1 MDYAA
6 HRRPL
11 AALLLLA
18 PVLACSS
25 GEGNDEGGP
34 ATSTGISSAAQASSS
49 GSSSESSGAPTTTA
63 GPGTTADDDATTQT
77 PTTSDGDDT
86 TSTTAATL
94 TTGDDSGSTGP
105 ICDPGGPNCVCDG
118 DTCVDGYV
126 CTAGV
131 CVEQL
136 LCPGEDESPGDSEMT
151 PKDLGDITDNDDDY
165 FSVTNVLGGATD
177 ADWYYYD
184 AADKFGYVAEPTLK
198 LVSGAQRMCL
208 FMLCAN
214 GNAAMTS
221 VECPEGSQFAI
232 SPMLRPGCCSES
244 SMVIKDLN
252 CDGQDESAHIWARI
266 DKPAVDA
273 CSDYEVELHF

>member
-1 MDYAA
+1 MAYAS
-6 HRRPL
+6 HRRPRS
-11 AALLLLA
+11 ALLAVVLL
-18 PVLACSS
+18 VACSS

-34 ATSTGISSAAQASSS
+34 ATTTGISSATDPSSSGGSS
-49 GSSSESSGAPTTTA
+49 GSSGEPTTTA
-63 GPGTTADDDATTQT
+63 GPGTTDDATTQT
-77 PTTSDGDDT
+77 PTTSEGDGT

-94 TTGDDSGSTGP
+94 TTGDDTGSTGP

-131 CVEQL
+131 CVEQT
-136 LCPGEDESPGDSEMT
+136 LCPGEDESPGDSETT
-151 PKDLGDITDNDDDY
+151 PKDLGDITDNDDD
-165 FSVTNVLGGATD
+165 FFAVTNVLNGASD

-184 AADKFGYVAEPTLK
+184 AADKFGYIAEPTLE
-198 LVSGAQRMCL
+198 LVSGSQRMCL

-221 VECPEGSQFAI
+221 VECPEGSEFAI
-232 SPMLRPGCCSES
+232 SPMLRPGCCSEAT
-244 SMVIKDLN
+244 MVIKELN

-266 DKPAVDA
+266 DKPAADA
-273 CSDYEVELHF
+273 CSDYEVKLHF